1 MLNVDNAMDS
11 THKWWQ
17 RVALLGGWNL
27 WNLGIKDPDLVALD
41 EEIDERKKLEKKM
54 EKEKKKYEEKRNELK
69 EEYPDKT
76 PEEIDEAVIIKE
88 KTKQVFDLNKR
99 EQVQIIEDLQLNS
112 KDYPKEKD
120 RVDIIIEHYNKDP
133 EKMDSTL
140 KAIENYVPSELEQ
153 RSIELFKTTKK
164 EQIDILMDLGL
175 SSRKIKKLKYE
186 EDRVNKIIELQNKKK
201 SK

>member
-1 MLNVDNAMDS
+1 
-11 THKWWQ
+11 
-17 RVALLGGWNL
+17 
-27 WNLGIKDPDLVALD
+27 
-41 EEIDERKKLEKKM
+41 M

-69 EEYPDKT
+69 EKYPDKT

-99 EQVQIIEDLQLNS
+99 EQVQIIEDLKLNS